1 MEKIKLKYKSYSIM
15 AYHWQ
20 GETQE
25 KILFLHGGALDY
37 AMMSWEETIG
47 YMDKKYDIYAVD
59 FLGFGESDKPR
70 IEYSNGLFVDFI
82 YNILMQLN
90 ITKTHMVGLS
100 MGAGNAIGFA
110 LKYPE
115 MVDKLVLLDAW
126 VYVKKMPL
134 HRLSSW
140 FVNSSL
146 NEKSYTWF
154 AKSKKLVKWGLA
166 GLLIGDKKSMPE
178 RLVNDLYN
186 LIKDPECNIAWISLQ
201 RYEMG
206 RKKLTTDLVSN
217 LSELKMPVL
226 IVNGEKDPVVSVK
239 SAVAASKVIPDC
251 RLHIMKG
258 CRHWPQKERPEEFAA
273 ILCEYLLKPVLT
285 K

>member
-1 MEKIKLKYKSYSIM
+1 MERIELRYKSYSIM

-25 KILFLHGGALDY
+25 KVLFLHGGALDY
-37 AMMSWEETIG
+37 AMMSWEEAIG

-82 YNILMQLN
+82 YSILMQLN

-100 MGAGNAIGFA
+100 MGAGNAIGFS

-115 MVDKLVLLDAW
+115 MIDKLVLLDAW
-126 VYVKKMPL
+126 GFVERMPL
-134 HRLSSW
+134 QRLSSW
-140 FVNSSL
+140 FVHSSL
-146 NEKSYTWF
+146 NEKSYAWF
-154 AKSKKLVKWGLA
+154 AKSKMLVKWSLA
-166 GLLIGDKKSMPE
+166 GLLIGDKQNMSQK
-178 RLVNDLYN
+178 LVDDLYN
-186 LIKDPECNIAWISLQ
+186 LVKDTEANMAWISLQ
-201 RYEMG
+201 RYEVG
-206 RKKLTTDLVSN
+206 KRKLTTDLAAR

-239 SAVAASKVIPDC
+239 SATTASKTIPHC
-251 RLHIMKG
+251 KLHIMKG
-258 CRHWPQKERPEEFAA
+258 CKHWPQKERPEEFSHV
-273 ILCEYLLKPVLT
+273 LCKFLSENK
-285 K
+285 